1 MRDRT
6 PIKVLFSRKNR
17 STMGNS
23 PVDRDKEY
31 MYKMWGTKDL
41 ITDYWTMPK
50 ESNDCAEENGD
61 LCIQEVFRDSAKKI
75 DNES

>member
-1 MRDRT
+1 
-6 PIKVLFSRKNR
+6 
-17 STMGNS
+17 MGNS

-31 MYKMWGTKDL
+31 MYSMWGTKDL
-41 ITDYWTMPK
+41 ITDYWSTPK
-50 ESNDCAEENGD
+50 KSNDCAEENSD

>member
-1 MRDRT
+1 
-6 PIKVLFSRKNR
+6 
-17 STMGNS
+17 MGNS

-41 ITDYWTMPK
+41 ITDYWSMPK
-50 ESNDCAEENGD
+50 ESNDCAEENSD

>member
-1 MRDRT
+1 
-6 PIKVLFSRKNR
+6 
-17 STMGNS
+17 MGNS

-41 ITDYWTMPK
+41 ITDYWSTPK
-50 ESNDCAEENGD
+50 KSNDRAEENSD
-61 LCIQEVFRDSAKKI
+61 LCMQEVFRYSAKKI